1 VAHSALVFG
10 TADVQAVVGAVFDA
24 PILPGQLQESRGVGF
39 LRVQAGDQSDGFDFL
54 FAVFEFANPIQ
65 SRQLED
71 MGETHL
77 RGRHL
82 DDFDAAPFDA
92 AMSFFNL
99 EELRG
104 KNLPAGSVALGPA
117 ARFGCL

>member
-1 VAHSALVFG
+1 
-10 TADVQAVVGAVFDA
+10 
-24 PILPGQLQESRGVGF
+24 
-39 LRVQAGDQSDGFDFL
+39 L
-54 FAVFEFANPIQ
+54 FAVFEFANAVQP
-65 SRQLED
+65 RQLED

-77 RGRHL
+77 LRRDL

-92 AMSFFNL
+92 AVSFFNL

-104 KNLPAGSVALGPA
+104 KNLPAGSVALGLA